1 MTQTVTL
8 DEALDFVERLPRENW
23 QTFAD
28 IVHKRDLEMR
38 RTEFLEGY
46 KESLQ
51 ELERGEFKTGTVADL
66 MKEALECD
74 E

>member
-8 DEALDFVERLPRENW
+8 VEALDFVERLPRENW
-23 QTFAD
+23 KTLAD
-28 IVHKRDLEMR
+28 IVQKRDLEMR
-38 RTEFLEGY
+38 RAEFLESY

-51 ELERGEFKTGTVADL
+51 ELERGEFKVGTVKDL